1 MKQSSKI
8 ALGGI
13 IAALS
18 VALMFLTGLIPFLT
32 YALPAI
38 AGVLLT
44 LTVIEIN
51 KKWSLFIFAAISI
64 LSLLIVPDKEAAMMY
79 VGFFGYYP
87 IIKSVLECKLPKI
100 LEWVLKFVI
109 FNAAVVI
116 SYCIIIYVFG
126 IPLDELREY
135 GKYSLWILL
144 GSANVVFLLYDY
156 CLTKTIDLYLVK
168 WQSRFRKLFG

>member
-18 VALMFLTGLIPFLT
+18 VVLMFLTGLIPFLT
-32 YALPAI
+32 YALPAV

-51 KKWSLFIFAAISI
+51 KKWSFFIFAAISI
-64 LSLLIVPDKEAAMMY
+64 LSLLVVPDKEAAMMY

-87 IIKSVLECKLPKI
+87 IIKSVLECKLPKA
-100 LEWVLKFVI
+100 LEWVLKLVI
-109 FNAAVVI
+109 FNAAVI
-116 SYCIIIYVFG
+116 LSYCIIIYVFG
-126 IPLDELREY
+126 IPLDELQEY
-135 GKYSLWILL
+135 GKYSLLILL
-144 GSANVVFLLYDY
+144 GGANIVFLLYDY
-156 CLTKTIDLYLVK
+156 CLTKMIDLYLSK